1 MTSESEHCCRGE
13 NLGDALLQQQEVGRR
28 GRARGLRLGL
38 VAIALGILPLPI
50 FVAFFLFRGHAPF
63 PGSPQDAGRNAAS
76 FHSLTLRIRKFSS
89 AGPGRLSRQK
99 SKRHPSNFEKCQSKL
114 QLSWQIQSRGNSTKI
129 QTARHALRLQRLVC
143 GLSKTREFRTLEDS
157 KPGLLR
163 VSARSR
169 THANTTRR
177 VAVQRTRH
185 VAHSRIRARGRIF
198 SPFRPTRADSSPRV
212 GVASRISVAMS
223 KMTEKAALLPPV
235 QG

>member
-1 MTSESEHCCRGE
+1 MAKISGTHCCSNRKWV
-13 NLGDALLQQQEVGRR
+13 DADGPV
-28 GRARGLRLGL
+28 AFALGL
-38 VAIALGILPLPI
+38 SPSPLASFPFPSLSPFFFLGGMLGSRGPRRTRGAMQHRSIPLPC
-50 FVAFFLFRGHAPF
+50 VSENSVRPDPVGF
-63 PGSPQDAGRNAAS
+63 P
-76 FHSLTLRIRKFSS
+76 
-89 AGPGRLSRQK
+89 QK

-129 QTARHALRLQRLVC
+129 QTARDALRLQRLVC

-177 VAVQRTRH
+177 VAVQRTRR

-212 GVASRISVAMS
+212 GVASRVSVAMS

>member
-1 MTSESEHCCRGE
+1 MTSESEHCCR
-13 NLGDALLQQQEVGRR
+13 DSR
-28 GRARGLRLGL
+28 GRTAAATGSGSTRTGPWPSPWACRHRPWHPSPSHHCRLFSFWGACSVPAAPAGRGAQCSI
-38 VAIALGILPLPI
+38 V
-50 FVAFFLFRGHAPF
+50 PF
-63 PGSPQDAGRNAAS
+63 PHPAYPKIQFGR
-76 FHSLTLRIRKFSS
+76 TRS
-89 AGPGRLSRQK
+89 AFRQK

-177 VAVQRTRH
+177 VAVQRTRR

-212 GVASRISVAMS
+212 GVASRVSVAMS

>member
-1 MTSESEHCCRGE
+1 MI
-13 NLGDALLQQQEVGRR
+13 LGDALLQQQEVGRR

-50 FVAFFLFRGHAPF
+50 IVAFFLFGGHARF
-63 PGSPQDAGRNAAS
+63 PRPPQDAGRNAAS
-76 FHSLTLRIRKFSS
+76 FHSLTLRMRKFIRS
-89 AGPGRLSRQK
+89 AGPVGFPPKFRKMPIQAAAVA
-99 SKRHPSNFEKCQSKL
+99 
-114 QLSWQIQSRGNSTKI
+114 WQIQSRGNSTKN
-129 QTARHALRLQRLVC
+129 QTALHTPQLQRLVC
-143 GLSKTREFRTLEDS
+143 GLSKTREFRTSEDS

-169 THANTTRR
+169 TSANTTRR
-177 VAVQRTRH
+177 VAVQRTRR

-212 GVASRISVAMS
+212 GVASRVSVAMS

>member
-1 MTSESEHCCRGE
+1 MSTVVVI
-13 NLGDALLQQQEVGRR
+13 LGDALLQQQEVGRR

-50 FVAFFLFRGHAPF
+50 IVAFFLFGGHARF
-63 PGSPQDAGRNAAS
+63 PRPPQDAGRNAAS
-76 FHSLTLRIRKFSS
+76 FHSLTLRNSYAKIHQVGRT
-89 AGPGRLSRQK
+89 GRLSGSVAPKFRKMPIQAAAVA
-99 SKRHPSNFEKCQSKL
+99 
-114 QLSWQIQSRGNSTKI
+114 WQIQSRGNSTKN
-129 QTARHALRLQRLVC
+129 QTALHTPQLQRLVC
-143 GLSKTREFRTLEDS
+143 GLSKTREFRTSEDS

-169 THANTTRR
+169 TSANTTRR
-177 VAVQRTRH
+177 VAVQRTRR

-212 GVASRISVAMS
+212 GVASRVSVAMS

>member
-1 MTSESEHCCRGE
+1 MTSESEHCCR
-13 NLGDALLQQQEVGRR
+13 DSR
-28 GRARGLRLGL
+28 GRTAAATGSGSTRTGPWPSPWACRHRPWHPSPSHHCRLFSFWGACSVPAAPAGRGAQCSI
-38 VAIALGILPLPI
+38 V
-50 FVAFFLFRGHAPF
+50 PF
-63 PGSPQDAGRNAAS
+63 PHPAYPKIQFGR
-76 FHSLTLRIRKFSS
+76 TRS
-89 AGPGRLSRQK
+89 AFRQK

-129 QTARHALRLQRLVC
+129 QTARHALRLQRLVF

-177 VAVQRTRH
+177 VAVQRTRR

-212 GVASRISVAMS
+212 GVASRVSVAMS